1 MHVRLIHVAACVAV
15 AVLLHGV
22 AWAQSW
28 PSRPIRIVVP
38 YAAGG
43 NTDVVARLTAER
55 LQNALGQSVTVEN
68 RAGGAGMV
76 AVSYVMNAPADGY
89 TLLMS
94 STGPHTIMPALKP
107 SVPFDPLKD
116 LVPVSNVSSNALVL
130 LVHPSLPAKTYK
142 ELVALAKQQPGK
154 LNIGSGGIGST
165 AHLAGEM
172 LKSMAGIQMIHVP
185 FSGGAPLMVSALAGN
200 VQVSFNNIADALP
213 MIRSGKLV
221 GLAVTS
227 RERQPQAPDL
237 PTLAELG
244 LSDYEAGPWNGVV
257 APAKTPPEVVAK
269 LSQAIQTLVKE
280 PAFRARLV
288 EIGSVPIGDTPEQYR
303 STIEKELVRWK
314 KVVIDAGIKIE

>member
-1 MHVRLIHVAACVAV
+1 
-15 AVLLHGV
+15 
-22 AWAQSW
+22 
-28 PSRPIRIVVP
+28 
-38 YAAGG
+38 
-43 NTDVVARLTAER
+43 VARLTAER
-55 LQNALGQSVTVEN
+55 LQSVLGQTVSVEN

-76 AVSYVMNAPADGY
+76 AVSYVMNAQPDGY

-94 STGPHTIMPALKP
+94 STGPHTIMPALKAK
-107 SVPFDPLKD
+107 VPFDPLKD

-154 LNIGSGGIGST
+154 LNLGSGGIGST

-172 LKSMAGIQMIHVP
+172 LKSMAGIQMVHVP
-185 FSGGAPLMVSALAGN
+185 FSGGAPLMVSALSGD

-213 MIRSGKLV
+213 MIRSGKLI

-227 RERQPQAPDL
+227 KERQPQAPDL
-237 PTLAELG
+237 ATLAELG
-244 LSDYEAGPWNGVV
+244 LPDYEAGPWNGVV

-269 LSQAIQTLVKE
+269 LSVAIQTLVKD

-303 STIEKELVRWK
+303 ATIEKDLVRWK
-314 KVVIDAGIKIE
+314 KVVTDAGVKIE